1 MEDEDEFMFVAV
13 NLGESFIEYALLI
26 REDVFSDALDD
37 GLFVYDVECIFLLV
51 LRDIDLHNNNNHN
64 NSFHK
69 NIKRTTPKT
78 TTLTP
83 NSSSISISIS
93 RNTNKKILF
102 VWRICL

>member
-51 LRDIDLHNNNNHN
+51 LRDID
-64 NSFHK
+64 
-69 NIKRTTPKT
+69 IDMEE
-78 TTLTP
+78 
-83 NSSSISISIS
+83 
-93 RNTNKKILF
+93 LF
-102 VWRICL
+102 GVRVVVFGVVRFMFL